1 MRLCA
6 EPVAPEAPEKDE
18 SERYSVTEGGVKFLD
33 TVVGTG
39 DEATAGSVVRI
50 AYTASLLSS
59 GEIIGPDGGQSMRL
73 ELGQDKIVFWEEA
86 VEGMRVGGTRRLLVP
101 PSAKLQLRSES
112 QRDLVPEGETVRFEC
127 KLLDIETNP
136 VVAFAVRSGIIG
148 ASGKG
153 RQIRTTLLLLSL
165 IPYFLPESIR
175 PALWQSGSTS
185 EVLVNAGI
193 IEESVDRTPS
203 PLQQQR
209 LTRDEE
215 RLGEEIFG
223 ASIEQELYG
232 R

>member
-1 MRLCA
+1 MAATREGVLA
-6 EPVAPEAPEKDE
+6 ALKDITDPA
-18 SERYSVTEGGVKFLD
+18 SGSDIVS
-33 TVVGTG
+33 
-39 DEATAGSVVRI
+39 AGIVR
-50 AYTASLLSS
+50 ALH
-59 GEIIGPDGGQSMRL
+59 
-73 ELGQDKIVFWEEA
+73 V
-86 VEGMRVGGTRRLLVP
+86 
-101 PSAKLQLRSES
+101 
-112 QRDLVPEGETVRFEC
+112 EGETVRFEC